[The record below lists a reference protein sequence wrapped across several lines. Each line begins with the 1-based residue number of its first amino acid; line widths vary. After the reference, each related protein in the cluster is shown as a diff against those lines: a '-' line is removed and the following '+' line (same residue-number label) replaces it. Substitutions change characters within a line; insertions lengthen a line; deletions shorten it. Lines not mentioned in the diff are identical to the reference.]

1 MKRVMAIT
9 IAMVMLISG
18 SISNL
23 MAQDDLTISLIAR
36 KEVSSAGESYRVNF
50 DLEGEVLK
58 NTRKVHITVPHNKN
72 MMIRN
77 RLNLNKITLE
87 SINTSYADF
96 IDSFPEGTYNFYLFP
111 GLFKNSRKVLMSHD
125 FPNTPVLI
133 YPPDGAATV
142 PLTPIIVWAPFNNS
156 DIDNLSL
163 EIKGVGLNYQ
173 IELLPNTT
181 TLALPIGL
189 LKPITQ
195 YTLSLGAKKT
205 TDSQGSYRE
214 SARVITFTTG
224 SI

>member
-1 MKRVMAIT
+1 MKRVTAIT
-9 IAMVMLISG
+9 IAIIMLISG

-23 MAQDDLTISLIAR
+23 LAQDDLTISLIAR
-36 KEVSSAGESYRVNF
+36 KEVSTSGESYRVNF
-50 DLEGEVLK
+50 DLEGDVLK
-58 NTRKVHITVPHNKN
+58 NTRKVHIAVPRNKN

-87 SINTSYADF
+87 SINTSYEDF
-96 IDSFPEGTYNFYLFP
+96 IESFPEGTYNFYLFP
-111 GLFKNSRKVLMSHD
+111 RPFKNFRSVLMSHD

-133 YPPDGAATV
+133 YPTDGAATV
-142 PLTPIIVWAPFNNS
+142 PLTPIIVWAPFNSS
-156 DIDNLSL
+156 DIDNLFL
-163 EIKGVGLNYQ
+163 EITGVGLNYR

-224 SI
+224 TI

>member
-1 MKRVMAIT
+1 MKRVAAIT
-9 IAMVMLISG
+9 IAIIMLISG

-23 MAQDDLTISLIAR
+23 LAQDDLIISLIAR
-36 KEVSSAGESYRVNF
+36 KEVSTAGESYKVNF
-50 DLEGEVLK
+50 DLEGDVLK
-58 NTRKVHITVPHNKN
+58 NTRKIHITVPRNKN

-87 SINTSYADF
+87 SINTSYEDF
-96 IDSFPEGTYNFYLFP
+96 IESFPEGTYNFYLFP
-111 GLFKNSRKVLMSHD
+111 GLFKNSRNVLMSHD
-125 FPNTPVLI
+125 FPSTPVII
-133 YPPDGAATV
+133 YPIDGAAAV
-142 PLTPIIVWAPFNNS
+142 PLTPVIEWAPFNSS
-156 DIDNLSL
+156 DIDNLFL
-163 EIKGVGLNYQ
+163 EIKGVGLNYR
-173 IELLPNTT
+173 IELLSNTT

-224 SI
+224 TI

>member
-1 MKRVMAIT
+1 MKRVMAIS
-9 IAMVMLISG
+9 IAIIMLISG
-18 SISNL
+18 SISDL
-23 MAQDDLTISLIAR
+23 LAQDGLTISLITR
-36 KEVSSAGESYRVNF
+36 KDVSASGESYKVNF
-50 DLEGEVLK
+50 DLEGDVLK
-58 NTRKVHITVPHNKN
+58 NTRKVYITVPRNKN

-87 SINTSYADF
+87 SINTSYEDF
-96 IDSFPEGTYNFYLFP
+96 IDAFPEGTYNFYLFP
-111 GLFKNSRKVLMSHD
+111 RLFKNSRNVLMSHD

-133 YPPDGAATV
+133 YPTDGASTV
-142 PLTPIIVWAPFNNS
+142 PLTPIIEWAQFSSS
-156 DIDNLSL
+156 DIDNLFL
-163 EIKGVGLNYQ
+163 EIKGIGLNYR

-181 TLALPIGL
+181 SLALPIGL

-224 SI
+224 TI

>member
-9 IAMVMLISG
+9 IASIMLISG

-23 MAQDDLTISLIAR
+23 LAQDGLTISLITR
-36 KEVSSAGESYRVNF
+36 KDVSTSGESYKVNF
-50 DLEGEVLK
+50 DLEGDVLK
-58 NTRKVHITVPHNKN
+58 NTRKVYITVPRNKN

-87 SINTSYADF
+87 STNTSYDDF
-96 IDSFPEGTYNFYLFP
+96 IESFPEGTYKFYLFP
-111 GLFKNSRKVLMSHD
+111 RPFKNSRNVLMSHD
-125 FPNTPVLI
+125 FPNTPVII
-133 YPPDGAATV
+133 YPTDGAANV
-142 PLTPIIVWAPFNNS
+142 PLTPIIEWAQFSSS
-156 DIDNLSL
+156 DIDNLFL
-163 EIKGVGLNYQ
+163 EIKGVGLNYR

-195 YTLSLGAKKT
+195 YTLSVGAKKT

-224 SI
+224 TI

>member
-1 MKRVMAIT
+1 MKRVTVIT
-9 IAMVMLISG
+9 IAIIMLISG

-23 MAQDDLTISLIAR
+23 LAQDDLTISLIAR
-36 KEVSSAGESYRVNF
+36 KEVSTTGESYRVNF
-50 DLEGEVLK
+50 DLEGDVLK
-58 NTRKVHITVPHNKN
+58 STRKVYITVPRNKN
-72 MMIRN
+72 MVIRN

-87 SINTSYADF
+87 SINTSYEDF
-96 IDSFPEGTYNFYLFP
+96 IESFPEGTYNFYLFP
-111 GLFKNSRKVLMSHD
+111 RPFKNLRSVLMSHD

-133 YPPDGAATV
+133 YPTDGAATV
-142 PLTPIIVWAPFNNS
+142 PLTPIIVWAPFNSS
-156 DIDNLSL
+156 DIDNLFL
-163 EIKGVGLNYQ
+163 EIKGVGLNYR

-181 TLALPIGL
+181 ALALPIGL

-224 SI
+224 TI